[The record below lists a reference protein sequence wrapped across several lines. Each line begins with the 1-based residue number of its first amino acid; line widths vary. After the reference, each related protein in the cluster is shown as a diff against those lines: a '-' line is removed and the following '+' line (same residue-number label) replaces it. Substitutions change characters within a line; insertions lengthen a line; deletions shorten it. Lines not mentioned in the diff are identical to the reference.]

1 MLTKKELLKKL
12 EKEGIKISGKM
23 LTYFASLGL
32 IKKPIRTGLGQG
44 KGSMSTFD
52 DSVFND
58 IKQIATLHK
67 EGLTYEQI
75 KQKKMSFDEW
85 LSFFKEMQGSFASK
99 EMETKFL
106 KNLLYL
112 SDREKGRI
120 RLTVDVTERLTKVVI
135 DELESILGKFPEGS
149 EMVDLVY
156 DVSHHIEGC
165 LSNVF
170 CDFGLSDEDYTE
182 YLNIGNLS
190 RKHKVFLSTKKSK
203 SIQINKQPKN
213 GG

>member
-1 MLTKKELLKKL
+1 MLTKKYLRKKL
-12 EKEGIKISGKM
+12 KKEGIEISDKM

-32 IKKPIRTGLGQG
+32 IKKPVCYGLGRG
-44 KGSMSTFD
+44 KGSVSEYD
-52 DSVFND
+52 DRVFFE
-58 IKQIATLHK
+58 IKEIAKLHN

-106 KNLLYL
+106 KSLLYL

-135 DELESILGKFPEGS
+135 DELESILGKFPEGR

-156 DVSHHIEGC
+156 DVSHPIENC

-190 RKHKVFLSTKKSK
+190 RKHKVFLTTKKRR
-203 SIQINKQPKN
+203 Q
-213 GG
+213 